1 LFWGEQ
7 QPFVSSGCGGLYFF
21 DVMSR
26 IRISWP
32 AAFVLG
38 CAILAILVFM
48 LFQQVASW
56 PGRLVDAF
64 THESADRIEKVRNIL
79 ADSFQL
85 RPRISIKDHVVY
97 EQSQNVLELTVLT
110 KDTEVTRESDQT
122 WFGST
127 KHIRIRATFRL
138 HAGFDLEKKCDVT
151 VRGPVIL
158 VKLPRA
164 KILSTEV
171 LGWHVEQLQ
180 DGLWNKIQPQD
191 VQDELK
197 ALPELATGKEPN
209 LPQEAQQHFEEQL
222 QQKLAPLGYKVRVEY
237 EPDELQ

>member
-1 LFWGEQ
+1 MRGA
-7 QPFVSSGCGGLYFF
+7 VFF
-21 DVMSR
+21 SVMSR

-38 CAILAILVFM
+38 CTIIAVLVFAV
-48 LFQQVASW
+48 FQQVANW

-64 THESADRIEKVRNIL
+64 THESADRIEKVRNAL

-85 RPRISIKDHVVY
+85 RPRISIKDQVVY

-110 KDTEVTRESDQT
+110 KGTEVTRESDQT

-138 HAGFDLEKKCDVT
+138 HAGFDLEKKCEVSIRGST
-151 VRGPVIL
+151 VL

-164 KILSTEV
+164 KILSAEV
-171 LGWHVEQLQ
+171 VAWNVDQLQ

-191 VQDELK
+191 VQAELK

-209 LPQEAQQHFEEQL
+209 LPEEAQQHFEKQL
-222 QQKLAPLGYKVRVEY
+222 EEKLAPLGYKVRVEY
-237 EPDELQ
+237 EPSERH

>member
-1 LFWGEQ
+1 MRGA
-7 QPFVSSGCGGLYFF
+7 VFF
-21 DVMSR
+21 NVMSR

-32 AAFVLG
+32 AAFVLVS
-38 CAILAILVFM
+38 AILAILVFL

-56 PGRLVDAF
+56 PSRLVDAF
-64 THESADRIEKVRNIL
+64 THESANQIEKVRNVL

-85 RPRISIKDHVVY
+85 RPRISVKDQVVY

-151 VRGPVIL
+151 VQGPTVL

-171 LGWHVEQLQ
+171 LGWHIEQLQ

-191 VQDELK
+191 VQAELK

-209 LPQEAQQHFEEQL
+209 LPEAAQQHFEEQL
-222 QQKLAPLGYKVRVEY
+222 QAKLAPLGYRIRVEY
-237 EPDELQ
+237 EPIEPH

>member
-1 LFWGEQ
+1 MRGA
-7 QPFVSSGCGGLYFF
+7 VFF
-21 DVMSR
+21 STMSR
-26 IRISWP
+26 LRISWP
-32 AAFVLG
+32 VAFVLG
-38 CAILAILVFM
+38 CAIVAILVSI

-56 PGRLVDAF
+56 PNHFLDAF
-64 THESADRIEKVRNIL
+64 THDSASQIEKVRNVF

-138 HAGFDLEKKCDVT
+138 HAGFDLEKKCDVNVQGST
-151 VRGPVIL
+151 VV

-171 LGWHVEQLQ
+171 LGWNIEQLQ
-180 DGLWNKIQPQD
+180 DGLWNKIQPGD
-191 VQDELK
+191 VQAELK
-197 ALPELATGKEPN
+197 ALPELATAKEPN
-209 LPQEAQQHFEEQL
+209 LPEEAQQNFQQQL
-222 QQKLAPLGYKVRVEY
+222 QEKLAPLGYQVRVEY
-237 EPDELQ
+237 APGEVR

>member
-7 QPFVSSGCGGLYFF
+7 QPFVSSGCGGLYFLNA
-21 DVMSR
+21 MPR

-32 AAFVLG
+32 AAFVLA
-38 CAILAILVFM
+38 CLIIAILVFM
-48 LFQQVASW
+48 IFQQVASW
-56 PGRLVDAF
+56 PSRFIDAF
-64 THESADRIEKVRNIL
+64 THESADQVEKIRNVL

-85 RPRISIKDHVVY
+85 RPRISIKDQVVY

-151 VRGPVIL
+151 VQGPVVL

-171 LGWHVEQLQ
+171 LSWNVEQLQ
-180 DGLWNKIQPQD
+180 DGLWNKIQPED
-191 VQDELK
+191 VQAELK
-197 ALPELATGKEPN
+197 ALPELATSKEPN
-209 LPQEAQQHFEEQL
+209 LPAEAQQHFEQQL
-222 QQKLAPLGYKVRVEY
+222 QEKLAPLGYKVHVEY
-237 EPDELQ
+237 EPSELR